1 MVFRD
6 EVFLHLQKKRNY
18 FEFNS
23 KKYRTV
29 PWRMRDKSRGRCE
42 VDCEVVPTFLDDA
55 PRTFLLIVEMRR
67 SVCGLDSRPVQSLSF
82 AGCCRFYPQR

>member
-1 MVFRD
+1 MC
-6 EVFLHLQKKRNY
+6 
-18 FEFNS
+18 
-23 KKYRTV
+23 
-29 PWRMRDKSRGRCE
+29 DKSRGRFE

-82 AGCCRFYPQR
+82 AGFIRKDRIWQGPNWDNKLSLF

>member
-1 MVFRD
+1 
-6 EVFLHLQKKRNY
+6 
-18 FEFNS
+18 
-23 KKYRTV
+23 
-29 PWRMRDKSRGRCE
+29 MRDKSGGRCE

-82 AGCCRFYPQR
+82 GFIRKDRIWQDPNWDNKLSLF